1 MPPKK
6 PGLVVCS
13 AKLALRAVAA
23 ASVELR
29 FWFMRPLYLV
39 AEDWSGAGYQSTVM
53 DMGVVR
59 RWEWALGVSVV
70 MGGKGRETEGF
81 WRKGKGLM
89 GEKGG
94 VEGPL
99 GVRKDH
105 WCKMMGERG

>member
-1 MPPKK
+1 MPPKN

-59 RWEWALGVSVV
+59 RWEWASGVSVV
-70 MGGKGRETEGF
+70 MGGKAERQRGF
-81 WRKGKGLM
+81 
-89 GEKGG
+89 GEK
-94 VEGPL
+94 
-99 GVRKDH
+99 
-105 WCKMMGERG
+105 ERS